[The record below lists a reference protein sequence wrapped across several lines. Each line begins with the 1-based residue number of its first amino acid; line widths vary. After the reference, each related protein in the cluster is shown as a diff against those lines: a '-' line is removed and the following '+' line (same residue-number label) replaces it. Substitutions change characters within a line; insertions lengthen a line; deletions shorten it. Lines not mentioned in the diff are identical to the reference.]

1 MKVVCINNI
10 FRGEEIPFTIG
21 KVYETNGGRAAQ
33 YSVISERFYL
43 DLKKPNEDQYTV
55 ISDDGMIYEL
65 SISRFIDL
73 EEWRE
78 KQIDKILL

>member
-21 KVYETNGGRAAQ
+21 KVYETKGEVNQINGPAAQ
-33 YSVISERFYL
+33 YSVM
-43 DLKKPNEDQYTV
+43 
-55 ISDDGMIYEL
+55 SDDGEFYNL
-65 SISRFIDL
+65 STSRFISL

-78 KQIDKILL
+78 KQLDKIL

>member
-10 FRGEEIPFTIG
+10 FRGEVIPFTIG
-21 KVYETNGGRAAQ
+21 KVYETKGGPAAQ
-33 YSVISERFYL
+33 YSIM
-43 DLKKPNEDQYTV
+43 
-55 ISDDGMIYEL
+55 SDDGMIYEL
-65 SISRFIDL
+65 STSRFIDL

>member
-21 KVYETNGGRAAQ
+21 KVYETKGGPAAQ
-33 YSVISERFYL
+33 YSVM
-43 DLKKPNEDQYTV
+43 
-55 ISDDGMIYEL
+55 SDDGEFYNL
-65 SISRFIDL
+65 STSRFISL

>member
-33 YSVISERFYL
+33 YSVIS
-43 DLKKPNEDQYTV
+43 
-55 ISDDGMIYEL
+55 DDGMIYEL

>member
-10 FRGEEIPFTIG
+10 FRGEVIPFTIG
-21 KVYETNGGRAAQ
+21 KVYETKGVLSDLKLPAAQ
-33 YSVISERFYL
+33 YSIM
-43 DLKKPNEDQYTV
+43 
-55 ISDDGMIYEL
+55 SDDGMIYEL
-65 SISRFIDL
+65 STSRFIDL

>member
-10 FRGEEIPFTIG
+10 FRGEVIPFTIG
-21 KVYETNGGRAAQ
+21 KVYETKGVLSDLKLPAAQ
-33 YSVISERFYL
+33 YSIM
-43 DLKKPNEDQYTV
+43 
-55 ISDDGMIYEL
+55 SDNGMIYEL
-65 SISRFIDL
+65 STSRFIDL